1 MQTEYAPERCDTEP
15 RNPPLPSKS
24 ELFLPSSESRGQ
36 NINYS
41 NTKKKNK
48 KPQNERTK
56 TENKSPAL
64 N

>member
-41 NTKKKNK
+41 NTKKKKK
-48 KPQNERTK
+48 KPKMKEQKQK
-56 TENKSPAL
+56 TSHPL
-64 N
+64 

>member
-41 NTKKKNK
+41 NTKKKK
-48 KPQNERTK
+48 KNPKMKEQKQK
-56 TENKSPAL
+56 TIHPL
-64 N
+64 